1 MKTFSA
7 LPSSYTLINSVFGL
21 KVVSLPIISNVLM
34 RVLDEVNSF
43 IPKRELQSSLKDVC
57 HQSLSN

>member
-1 MKTFSA
+1 LSVPLEKNFSA

-21 KVVSLPIISNVLM
+21 NVVFLPIISSVLM

-43 IPKRELQSSLKDVC
+43 IPK
-57 HQSLSN
+57 